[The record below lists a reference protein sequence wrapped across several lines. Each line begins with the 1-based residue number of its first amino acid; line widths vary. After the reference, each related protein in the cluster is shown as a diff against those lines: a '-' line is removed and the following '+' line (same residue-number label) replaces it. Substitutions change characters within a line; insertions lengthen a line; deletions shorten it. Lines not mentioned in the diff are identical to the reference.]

1 MALSGKRIELERNN
15 GNIIIEPF
23 NPKQVCNSS
32 YDVTLGEY
40 FFRPNEDHLENGIYN
55 MNSEKCINDT
65 WKLERAMTLQEL
77 KDKISADFT
86 GIKDTDRVILIK
98 PSETL
103 LCHTNEFIGAKV
115 GFTTMMKSRSSFGRN
130 FMESC
135 SCAGWGDVG
144 YVNRWTMEIH
154 NRSHK
159 SSVLLVV
166 GRRIAQIVFLE
177 VDHYDENNSMS
188 YAGKYQSNVNFED
201 IVSSWKPDM
210 MLPKMY
216 LDSENYE

>member
-1 MALSGKRIELERNN
+1 MALSGKRIEKEREN

-23 NPKQVCNSS
+23 NPKQLCNSS

-40 FFRPNEDHLENGIYN
+40 FYRPKEDDYSIYN
-55 MNSEKCINDT
+55 MNSEECVKNT
-65 WKLERAMTLQEL
+65 WELERAILASEL
-77 KDKISADFT
+77 KQQYSADFT
-86 GIKDTDRVILIK
+86 GIKDTDRVILIG
-98 PSETL
+98 PGETL
-103 LCHTNEFIGAKV
+103 LCHTNEFIGGKV

-159 SSVLLVV
+159 RSVFLVV
-166 GRRIAQIVFLE
+166 GRRVAQIVFLE
-177 VDHYDENNSMS
+177 VDKLDETNSMS
-188 YAGKYQSNVNFED
+188 YAGKYQSNKNIDELMT
-201 IVSSWKPDM
+201 SWKPEM

-216 LDSENYE
+216 LDPENY